1 MSLCFGRQASRDL
14 NNDSM
19 LIVEVTID
27 PYQLEY
33 FMELDNTLDE
43 EVKVNEFVFQWH
55 VLSLIQSRNLF
66 QRLF

>member
-33 FMELDNTLDE
+33 FMELDNTLAE
-43 EVKVNEFVFQWH
+43 EVKVNEPG
-55 VLSLIQSRNLF
+55 VLNYE
-66 QRLF
+66 